1 MTRVLTATTEAGLR
15 SFTEGLPNLV
25 IEQGTAEV
33 VTPIGVTLPA
43 RGVAGRWYA
52 LYSEFDEIELPAGV
66 SAAVQREATEV
77 CGIWF
82 GG

>member
-1 MTRVLTATTEAGLR
+1 MTATTEEGLR

-25 IEQGTAEV
+25 IEQGMAEV
-33 VTPIGVTLPA
+33 VTGLVTIPA
-43 RGVAGRWYA
+43 KGVAGRWYA

-66 SAAVQREATEV
+66 SAAVQREANEV